1 MVVVLTVAVI
11 PAATARADLSAADQ
25 TTLAEMALRWAVDGG
40 IPDFKLVK
48 DPSTLIVARTN
59 LPPISNLHL
68 SEHKVVLLSPQR
80 IQARADAQGDFLYFR
95 FDRWRGDTHH
105 ATVAIALIWAV
116 SRTSREHYL
125 SGGGA
130 TLEFEKSDDR
140 WQLLPVGERWSS

>member
-1 MVVVLTVAVI
+1 MS
-11 PAATARADLSAADQ
+11 ATDQ
-25 TTLAEMALRWAVDGG
+25 HTLAEMALRWAIDGG

-59 LPPISNLHL
+59 LPKAPNLRL
-68 SEHKVVLLSPQR
+68 PGRTVVLLSPQR

-95 FDRWRGDTHH
+95 FDRWGGDARH

-116 SRTSREHYL
+116 SRTSKEHYL

-130 TLEFEKSDDR
+130 TLEFQKRDDT
-140 WQLLPVGERWSS
+140 WQLLPVNERWTS